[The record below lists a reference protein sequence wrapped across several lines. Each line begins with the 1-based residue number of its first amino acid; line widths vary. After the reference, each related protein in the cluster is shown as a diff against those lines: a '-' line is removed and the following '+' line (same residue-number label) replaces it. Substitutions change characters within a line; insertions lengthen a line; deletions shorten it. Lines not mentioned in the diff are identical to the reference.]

1 MIKSLRRRHYPADR
15 AARAL
20 LVSGAVVPTVLGSAV
35 IAAMTFWALPT
46 GAALGQRHVLMLNLL
61 TGAVYAGV
69 AIPIAAVSAYFWM
82 TIPAETYQPAA
93 ARRTLLSL
101 PMRMALTHGAV
112 WFTASLVLVIVNLS
126 ALWLAAT
133 LGISVLLGGMV
144 TTAVS
149 YWMCT
154 RALRRSIADVLTND
168 PPTRPRGPGLRLRS
182 VSAWLLGT
190 GVPILTLLLVAAS
203 AMAVDYPGHRL
214 AWVVLAV
221 GALAVVSGLAVAAF
235 TGSTIADPID
245 EVRRGMERVER
256 GDYEVT
262 IPVFDASE
270 LGLLQAGFNTM
281 ATGLRDRERL
291 RELFGRHVGR
301 DVARLAEQTASQ
313 WGSKNPMG
321 GVSRD
326 VAVMF
331 IDLVGSS
338 RLAARVAPD
347 ELVGMLNEFFAVV
360 VDVVERNSGWVNKF
374 EGDAALAVFGAP
386 APTEDAAGKALCAA
400 RLLNDRLNRHEVRVG
415 IGVSAGKA
423 VAGNI
428 GAPRRYEY
436 TVVGDPVNE
445 AARLSEFAKRSG
457 GLAASGAALSRASQP
472 EAGLWRIAERRVLR
486 GRDTQTDV
494 AVPLVSGAS

>member
-1 MIKSLRRRHYPADR
+1 MKSLRRRHYPADR
-15 AARAL
+15 AARAW
-20 LVSGAVVPTVLGSAV
+20 LVSGAIVPTVVGSAV

-61 TGAVYAGV
+61 TGAAYAGV
-69 AIPIAAVSAYFWM
+69 AIPIAAVLGYFWM
-82 TIPAETYQPAA
+82 TVPAESYQLAV
-93 ARRTLLSL
+93 ARGTLLSV

-112 WFTASLVLVIVNLS
+112 WFTASLVFVVVNLS
-126 ALWLAAT
+126 TLWLAAT
-133 LGISVLLGGMV
+133 LGVSVLLGGIV

-149 YWMCT
+149 YWMCA
-154 RALRRSIADVLTND
+154 RALRSAVADLLTTD
-168 PPTRPRGPGLRLRS
+168 PPTRPRGPTLRLRS
-182 VSAWLLGT
+182 VSAWLVGT
-190 GVPILTLLLVAAS
+190 GVPVLNLLLVAAS
-203 AMAVDYPGHRL
+203 AMVVDYPGHRL

-221 GALAVVSGLAVAAF
+221 GTLALVSGLAVAAL
-235 TGSTIADPID
+235 TGSTVADPID

-256 GDYEVT
+256 GDYDVT
-262 IPVFDASE
+262 VPVFDASE

-281 ATGLRDRERL
+281 ATGLRERERL

-301 DVARLAEQTASQ
+301 DVARLAEETALHVDSH
-313 WGSKNPMG
+313 NPMG

-326 VAVMF
+326 IAVIF
-331 IDLVGSS
+331 VDLVGSS

-347 ELVGMLNEFFAVV
+347 HLVRMLNEFFAVV
-360 VDVVERNSGWVNKF
+360 VDVVEKNSGWVNKF

-386 APTEDAAGKALCAA
+386 AATEDAAGKALCAA
-400 RLLNDRLNRHEVRVG
+400 RLLNERLNHQDVTVG

-428 GAPRRYEY
+428 GAPQRYEY

-457 GLAASGAALSRASQP
+457 GIAASGAALSRASQP
-472 EAGLWRIAERRVLR
+472 EARLWHIAESRTLR
-486 GRDTQTDV
+486 GREAKTDI
-494 AVPLVSGAS
+494 AIPLVSGAG

>member
-61 TGAVYAGV
+61 TAAVYAGV

-82 TIPAETYQPAA
+82 TIPAEAYQLAA
-93 ARRTLLSL
+93 AKRTLLSL

-126 ALWLAAT
+126 APWLAAT
-133 LGISVLLGGMV
+133 LGISVLLSGMV

-221 GALAVVSGLAVAAF
+221 GALAVVSGLAVAAL

-256 GDYEVT
+256 GDYGVT

-281 ATGLRDRERL
+281 ATGLRSVSGCVNCSVATSAATL
-291 RELFGRHVGR
+291 RGSRNRPHPSWVQR
-301 DVARLAEQTASQ
+301 TRWAAS
-313 WGSKNPMG
+313 
-321 GVSRD
+321 
-326 VAVMF
+326 
-331 IDLVGSS
+331 
-338 RLAARVAPD
+338 
-347 ELVGMLNEFFAVV
+347 VGM
-360 VDVVERNSGWVNKF
+360 
-374 EGDAALAVFGAP
+374 
-386 APTEDAAGKALCAA
+386 
-400 RLLNDRLNRHEVRVG
+400 
-415 IGVSAGKA
+415 
-423 VAGNI
+423 
-428 GAPRRYEY
+428 
-436 TVVGDPVNE
+436 
-445 AARLSEFAKRSG
+445 
-457 GLAASGAALSRASQP
+457 SQ
-472 EAGLWRIAERRVLR
+472 
-486 GRDTQTDV
+486 
-494 AVPLVSGAS
+494 